1 MRNLEKRL
9 QKLYIFI
16 KDADRVNSS
25 VSSANV
31 GWHIEHS
38 LLVIIKMI
46 SALTASD
53 PAQYKWKFN
62 LARAIVFTI
71 NKFPRGKGKAPDA
84 VNPKQIEKTDFDAL
98 FTKTREKIEELKK
111 KNNNKEK
118 KELSTRD
125 WLIIVGVIFFII
137 LTLGLFFWQ
146 KEKGKEQKFQCFH
159 NLKNNWKVKLL
170 KINRFF
176 F

>member
-1 MRNLEKRL
+1 MRSLEKRL

-62 LARAIVFTI
+62 LARAMVFTI
-71 NKFPRGKGKAPDA
+71 NKFPRGRGKAPDP
-84 VNPKQIEKTDFDAL
+84 VNPKQIERTDFDAL
-98 FTKTREKIEELKK
+98 FSKTREKIEELKK
-111 KNNNKEK
+111 ADPNKFYEHNIFGVLNKKNTFVLLDIHTNHHIQIIEDV
-118 KELSTRD
+118 LSS
-125 WLIIVGVIFFII
+125 
-137 LTLGLFFWQ
+137 
-146 KEKGKEQKFQCFH
+146 FH
-159 NLKNNWKVKLL
+159 
-170 KINRFF
+170 
-176 F
+176 

>member
-1 MRNLEKRL
+1 MKNIEQQLVQL
-9 QKLYIFI
+9 HTYVN
-16 KDADRVNSS
+16 DADKINTS
-25 VSSANV
+25 VSIVNV

-84 VNPKQIEKTDFDAL
+84 VSPKQTEKTDFDAL

-111 KNNNKEK
+111 ADPNKFYKHNIFGVLNKKNTFIV
-118 KELSTRD
+118 LDIHTSHHIQ
-125 WLIIVGVIFFII
+125 IIKDII
-137 LTLGLFFWQ
+137 SS
-146 KEKGKEQKFQCFH
+146 K
-159 NLKNNWKVKLL
+159 
-170 KINRFF
+170 
-176 F
+176 

>member
-1 MRNLEKRL
+1 MRNIEQPL
-9 QKLYIFI
+9 QTLYTFI
-16 KDADRVNSS
+16 GDADKVNTS

-98 FTKTREKIEELKK
+98 FTKQ
-111 KNNNKEK
+111 EK
-118 KELSTRD
+118 K
-125 WLIIVGVIFFII
+125 F
-137 LTLGLFFWQ
+137 
-146 KEKGKEQKFQCFH
+146 
-159 NLKNNWKVKLL
+159 KN
-170 KINRFF
+170 
-176 F
+176 

>member
-1 MRNLEKRL
+1 MRNIEKRL
-9 QKLYIFI
+9 EKLYSFVE
-16 KDADRVNSS
+16 DAHKVNTS
-25 VSSANV
+25 VSSVNV

-53 PAQYKWKFN
+53 PVQYKWKFN

-84 VNPKQIEKTDFDAL
+84 VNPKQTEKTDFDAL

-111 KNNNKEK
+111 ADPNNHIQ
-118 KELSTRD
+118 
-125 WLIIVGVIFFII
+125 IIKDIFSS
-137 LTLGLFFWQ
+137 
-146 KEKGKEQKFQCFH
+146 
-159 NLKNNWKVKLL
+159 N
-170 KINRFF
+170 
-176 F
+176 

>member
-1 MRNLEKRL
+1 MRSLEKRL

-111 KNNNKEK
+111 ADPNKFYEHNIFGVLNKKNTFIVLDIHTNHHIQ
-118 KELSTRD
+118 
-125 WLIIVGVIFFII
+125 IIEDVISSYY
-137 LTLGLFFWQ
+137 
-146 KEKGKEQKFQCFH
+146 
-159 NLKNNWKVKLL
+159 
-170 KINRFF
+170 
-176 F
+176 

>member
-1 MRNLEKRL
+1 MRNIEQRL
-9 QKLYIFI
+9 QKLHTFI

-62 LARAIVFTI
+62 LARAMVFTI
-71 NKFPRGKGKAPDA
+71 NKFPRGRGKAPDP
-84 VNPKQIEKTDFDAL
+84 VNPKQIERTDFDAL
-98 FTKTREKIEELKK
+98 FSKTREKIEELKK
-111 KNNNKEK
+111 EDPNKFYEHNIFGVLNKKNTFVLLDIHTNHHIQIIEDV
-118 KELSTRD
+118 LSS
-125 WLIIVGVIFFII
+125 L
-137 LTLGLFFWQ
+137 
-146 KEKGKEQKFQCFH
+146 H
-159 NLKNNWKVKLL
+159 
-170 KINRFF
+170 
-176 F
+176 

>member
-1 MRNLEKRL
+1 MRNIEKRL
-9 QKLYIFI
+9 EKLYTFI

-62 LARAIVFTI
+62 LARAMVFTI
-71 NKFPRGKGKAPDA
+71 NKFPRGRGKAPDP
-84 VNPKQIEKTDFDAL
+84 VNPKQIERTDFDAL
-98 FTKTREKIEELKK
+98 FSKTREKIEELKK
-111 KNNNKEK
+111 ADPNKFYEHNIFGVLNKKNTFVLLDIHTNHHIQIIEDV
-118 KELSTRD
+118 LSS
-125 WLIIVGVIFFII
+125 
-137 LTLGLFFWQ
+137 
-146 KEKGKEQKFQCFH
+146 FH
-159 NLKNNWKVKLL
+159 
-170 KINRFF
+170 
-176 F
+176 

>member
-53 PAQYKWKFN
+53 PVQYKWKFN

-111 KNNNKEK
+111 ADTTKFYEHNIFGVLNKKNTFIVLDIHTNHHIQ
-118 KELSTRD
+118 
-125 WLIIVGVIFFII
+125 IIEDII
-137 LTLGLFFWQ
+137 T
-146 KEKGKEQKFQCFH
+146 
-159 NLKNNWKVKLL
+159 
-170 KINRFF
+170 
-176 F
+176 

>member
-1 MRNLEKRL
+1 MRNIEKRL
-9 QKLYIFI
+9 QKLYTFI
-16 KDADRVNSS
+16 GDADKVNSS

-84 VNPKQIEKTDFDAL
+84 VNPKQIEKTDFDSL

-111 KNNNKEK
+111 ADPNKFYEHNIFGVLNKKNTFIVLDIHTNHHIQ
-118 KELSTRD
+118 
-125 WLIIVGVIFFII
+125 IIEDVISSFY
-137 LTLGLFFWQ
+137 
-146 KEKGKEQKFQCFH
+146 
-159 NLKNNWKVKLL
+159 
-170 KINRFF
+170 
-176 F
+176 

>member
-1 MRNLEKRL
+1 MRNIEQRL
-9 QKLYIFI
+9 QKLHTFI

-62 LARAIVFTI
+62 LARAMVFTI
-71 NKFPRGKGKAPDA
+71 NKFPRGRGKAPDP
-84 VNPKQIEKTDFDAL
+84 VYPKQIERTDFDAL
-98 FTKTREKIEELKK
+98 FSKTREKIEELKK
-111 KNNNKEK
+111 ADPNKFYEHNIFGVLNKKNTFVLLDIHTNHHIQIIEDV
-118 KELSTRD
+118 LSS
-125 WLIIVGVIFFII
+125 L
-137 LTLGLFFWQ
+137 
-146 KEKGKEQKFQCFH
+146 H
-159 NLKNNWKVKLL
+159 
-170 KINRFF
+170 
-176 F
+176 